1 MVLRRRESKG
11 GKEVR
16 FEIDASLKL
25 GDPGK
30 ASQSID
36 LLSSLLRVH
45 NAIEENSVYPE
56 FAETPEEV
64 LRDLEVPEGWVPKF
78 ASGLGQVSP

>member
-1 MVLRRRESKG
+1 MLRRRESKG

-45 NAIEENSVYPE
+45 NAIEENSVYPR
-56 FAETPEEV
+56 V
-64 LRDLEVPEGWVPKF
+64 RRDP
-78 ASGLGQVSP
+78 